1 MPFTEALALSFLRSS
16 LADDGVY
23 QLAGYGGPHAG
34 GEQSARVARDFAGGS
49 RGGCLRLP
57 LRAAGHGHLG
67 DLSQIS
73 IFEFFRCRKLLIF
86 RQTIFRNE
94 PQNGNLRQI

>member
-34 GEQSARVARDFAGGS
+34 GEQSAR
-49 RGGCLRLP
+49 
-57 LRAAGHGHLG
+57 
-67 DLSQIS
+67 I
-73 IFEFFRCRKLLIF
+73 CRKFLFLSF
-86 RQTIFRNE
+86 FDAASY
-94 PQNGNLRQI
+94 